1 MILVVSSPAEGVS
14 IPEAEWFAS
23 HLEKLGTTEAEAGY
37 VVLNYLLSDQMDPAL
52 RYKIDVS
59 DPANPVVSPVNPVVL
74 ALTCD
79 GELVEERYYKAPM
92 GTPVNFTLTL
102 YDGAP
107 PALAKPTCTVQV
119 RCNRG
124 VLSQQDFVFDGNT
137 SSMNF
142 QWTGPNETIEC
153 KLRAAISGEDSKSVI
168 NRSTKV
174 LLTNSA

>member
-23 HLEKLGTTEAEAGY
+23 HIEKLGVAEADVAY
-37 VVLNYLLSDQMDPAL
+37 VVMDLLPDQLDPAL
-52 RYKIDVS
+52 RHKMDMS
-59 DPANPVVSPVNPVVL
+59 DPANPIIVPVKPVVL

-79 GELVEERYYKAPM
+79 GELVEERYYKATM

-107 PALAKPTCTVQV
+107 PDLAKPIGTVYV

-124 VLSQQDFVFDGNT
+124 VLSQQEFVLDGNT
-137 SSMNF
+137 SSVNF
-142 QWTGPNETIEC
+142 QWTGPSETIEC
-153 KLRAAISGEDSKSVI
+153 KLRADIPGGDAKSVI

-174 LLTNSA
+174 LLTNPA